1 MLFPLSLCSL
11 CTRLCTLAFHSR
23 CQVIV
28 TRLVQLV
35 FQLLLKSALCIVSA
49 YTLFCICLSL
59 FNHALPEGGRTD
71 VFERV
76 LFNKLLE
83 LLGIALLGLVQEVV
97 HVEQE
102 WEADSLVELLPLPG
116 SVVEGEALQLQGQD
130 LRQTI

>member
-23 CQVIV
+23 SQVSV
-28 TRLVQLV
+28 PCLVQLV
-35 FQLLLKSALCIVSA
+35 FQLLFISALRVIYA
-49 YTLFCICLSL
+49 YTLFGICLRL
-59 FNHALPEGGRTD
+59 FDNALPEGGRSD

-76 LFNKLLE
+76 LLNQLLE
-83 LLGIALLGLVQEVV
+83 LFGIALLGLVQEVV
-97 HVEQE
+97 HVEQQ

-116 SVVEGEALQLQGQD
+116 AVIEGEALQLQGQD

>member
-11 CTRLCTLAFHSR
+11 CTGLCTLAFHSR
-23 CQVIV
+23 CQVSIPS
-28 TRLVQLV
+28 LVQLV
-35 FQLLLKSALCIVSA
+35 FQLLLESALGVVGA
-49 YTLFCICLSL
+49 YTLFGIRLSL
-59 FNHALPEGGRTD
+59 FDHALPKSGRTHI
-71 VFERV
+71 FERV
-76 LFNKLLE
+76 LFDQLLE

-97 HVEQE
+97 HVEQQ

>member
-23 CQVIV
+23 CQVSV

-35 FQLLLKSALCIVSA
+35 FQLFLKPALCVVGA
-49 YTLFCICLSL
+49 YTLFGICLSL

-76 LFNKLLE
+76 LFYKFLE

-97 HVEQE
+97 HVEQQR
-102 WEADSLVELLPLPG
+102 EADSLIELLPLPG
-116 SVVEGEALQLQGQD
+116 SVVKGEALQLQGQD
-130 LRQTI
+130 LRQAI